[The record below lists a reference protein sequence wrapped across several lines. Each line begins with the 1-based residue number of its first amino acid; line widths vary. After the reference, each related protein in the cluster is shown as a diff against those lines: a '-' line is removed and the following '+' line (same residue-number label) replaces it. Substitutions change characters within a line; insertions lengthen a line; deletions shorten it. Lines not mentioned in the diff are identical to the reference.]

1 MTDQLY
7 YMNYQLYVVFI
18 DLAAKII
25 IIIALNAECKN
36 DLKISA
42 AVVLLSETQDL

>member
-1 MTDQLY
+1 MTDQPYEL
-7 YMNYQLYVVFI
+7 LALVFI
-18 DLAAKII
+18 DLAAKI

-42 AVVLLSETQDL
+42 AVVLLSET